1 MYTQTLNVNYY
12 IWRETVISTMM
23 FRGGKRSLSVRDIS
37 ERSGKEVW
45 HRRLGDFSTVDL
57 VTHNEV

>member
-23 FRGGKRSLSVRDIS
+23 FRGVKRSLSVRDIS

-45 HRRLGDFSTVDL
+45 HPRLDFSTVDL